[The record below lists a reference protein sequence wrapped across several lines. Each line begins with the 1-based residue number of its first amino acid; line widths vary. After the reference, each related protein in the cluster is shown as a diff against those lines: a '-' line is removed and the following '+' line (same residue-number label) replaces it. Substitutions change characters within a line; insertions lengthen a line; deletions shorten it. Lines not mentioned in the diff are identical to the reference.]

1 MIRQSDIDAALAEL
15 RVKNEAD
22 IEHET
27 AVHWGARACAAYITA
42 ERQID
47 LLKFDVWFEWG
58 EDFLHEAVE
67 HGALVMDRGVTA
79 GRIQG
84 QVEMYRDRAVQRR
97 ARYWFGR

>member
-1 MIRQSDIDAALAEL
+1 M
-15 RVKNEAD
+15 
-22 IEHET
+22 
-27 AVHWGARACAAYITA
+27 
-42 ERQID
+42 
-47 LLKFDVWFEWG
+47 WFEWG